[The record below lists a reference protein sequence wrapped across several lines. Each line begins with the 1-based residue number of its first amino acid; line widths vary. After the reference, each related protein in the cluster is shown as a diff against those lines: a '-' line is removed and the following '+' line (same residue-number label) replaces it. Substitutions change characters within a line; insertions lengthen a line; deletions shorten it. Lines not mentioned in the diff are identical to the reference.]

1 MKVTIEIDEKL
12 LGDEIIIRC
21 RTLSEEVNEIQ
32 KVVTSQVGGTFRLS
46 LFKDDTQYYI
56 SPEEILF
63 FETEGGGIYA
73 HTTNDIL
80 KVKYRLYE
88 LEELL
93 PRYFIRIS
101 KSSILNIKKVY
112 SIEKNLTASSLVQFE
127 HSHKQVYISRNYYK
141 SLIHALDDYRS
152 LKC

>member
-12 LGDEIIIRC
+12 LEDEILIRC

-32 KVVTSQVGGTFRLS
+32 KVVTSQAGGTFRLS

-63 FETEGGGIYA
+63 FETEEGGIYA

-101 KSSILNIKKVY
+101 K
-112 SIEKNLTASSLVQFE
+112 
-127 HSHKQVYISRNYYK
+127 
-141 SLIHALDDYRS
+141 
-152 LKC
+152 